1 MTLDSRLVTEACQ
14 ELWDE
19 CHERIEALGY
29 TLGKDSMMHG
39 PKEISIIAAIQP
51 EYSPEMV
58 DVFRRSDAIASITEE
73 ALSVSKE
80 KGIRS
85 IWMQLGVID
94 ETSANKANSAGLTVI
109 MDRCL
114 KIEYAKF

>member
-58 DVFRRSDAIASITEE
+58 DVFREIIPLEY
-73 ALSVSKE
+73 VYQGE
-80 KGIRS
+80 KIP
-85 IWMQLGVID
+85 VII
-94 ETSANKANSAGLTVI
+94 SPPLY
-109 MDRCL
+109 L
-114 KIEYAKF
+114 L